1 LIKRRGGR
9 GCPVERKQRG
19 EILAPIDELTTAE
32 WLELADL
39 IIESPPARI
48 HAAVTLVADWGAP
61 ADIPRLPTVIEW
73 LLYLDD
79 LSSSEAFDRAVLEE
93 LRRLSLH

>member
-9 GCPVERKQRG
+9 GCPVERGRRG
-19 EILAPIDELTTAE
+19 EVEAIIDELTTDE

-48 HAAVTLVADWGAP
+48 HAAVTLVAGWGSP
-61 ADIPRLPTVIEW
+61 TDIPRLPTVIEW

-79 LSSSEAFDRAVLEE
+79 LVSSENFDRAVLEE

>member
-1 LIKRRGGR
+1 M
-9 GCPVERKQRG
+9 
-19 EILAPIDELTTAE
+19 AYIDELTTNE

-48 HAAVTLVADWGAP
+48 YAAVSLVAGSCSP
-61 ADIPRLPTVIEW
+61 TEIPRLPTVIEW

-79 LSSSEAFDRAVLEE
+79 LSSGDAFDRAVLEE

>member
-1 LIKRRGGR
+1 LRKRRDCLQTPGAS
-9 GCPVERKQRG
+9 
-19 EILAPIDELTTAE
+19 ILTDVPAAIDELTTSE

-48 HAAVTLVADWGAP
+48 HAAVTVAAELSTT
-61 ADIPRLPTVIEW
+61 DIPRLPTGIEW

-79 LSSSEAFDRAVLEE
+79 LSTGDAFDRAVLEE